1 MGQSVKEQEY
11 LANLFKEVEGLTAR
25 GEFEEALL
33 KINTAEINVLN
44 TFGSKSL
51 VYGNLMFKKAS
62 VFIDQY
68 QPDTSIQLLNK
79 SKEIL
84 EVVLGKN
91 HPDLSYIYLNLSKCY
106 SIKGSYEG
114 CIENAQ
120 NALSIL
126 KKYNDKDSIIAA
138 ALTNLGNCYESLG
151 EYSLS
156 LDSYNKALKI
166 IESISGSES
175 IDVAGIML
183 GLGTAYHSMGEY
195 LRALETYN
203 KILILL
209 NKIKTIESPLAADVY
224 NNMGNTLN
232 YLGRYKEGAKYHE
245 QSLALCLKFYGKE
258 HPYVADSYNNLGVS
272 YAGELDFEKA
282 INYFKKGLEIRI
294 NAYGETHPLVVNS
307 LMNIANQ
314 VDKMGE
320 PEKAIEYL
328 KKGLD
333 ILHEIFTDENHIEI
347 IMLLTNTGTVY
358 IEMKKYDEA
367 LKCFEKANK
376 ITSSILDS
384 LNIYDY
390 YNYQG
395 IAGVHFNKKNYDNA
409 LENYKIAYA
418 NAAFVFGEKSQ
429 FAAQTLN
436 NIAYSFIKK
445 GDMDSAE
452 VFYQKAFFANNY
464 KKGNYASVLSNEE
477 LLRTV
482 QQLGDAYNRKGDY
495 RYYFEALNLFKDAY
509 GLTRQVL
516 HSFTDAESKQIFTEN
531 AKDMYEGGIL
541 SSTRLFEKDKDR
553 QYLNDAFTASEESRS
568 LSLYESLR
576 ESDALHFAG
585 IPDSLLQREYDLR
598 VDIAYYDK
606 KRFEEEIEKKKPI
619 TDSTLL
625 AINSTLFDL
634 KRAYEDMK
642 DTFEL
647 RYPDYYRLKYDL
659 QVESV
664 ENVQQSLPPDQALLE
679 YFVGDSSIFI
689 FLVKKNDYRAI
700 EVKKDFPLED
710 WVKQLRHG
718 IYGYHTADPNLKTDD
733 LRDSCASE
741 YIESATALY
750 QKLLAPVDS
759 LLPRRVV
766 IVPDGA
772 LGYIPFEALLT
783 DRPKRANRF
792 HEYPYFGGQTGK
804 EHSISYCYSATL
816 LREMTTR
823 QHRQTPG
830 KSFLAYAPYYDGDT
844 TLLASRSID
853 PNNPANRLPPLK
865 YATEEVEALHD
876 IMGGKAVIG
885 RSARKDSLIQE
896 AGQYR
901 IVHLSTHGKANDKV
915 GDYSFLAFSE
925 VKDSVDN
932 EWLYV
937 RDIYN
942 LSLNADMVVLS
953 ACETG
958 IGELKRGEGIIS
970 LARAFAYAG
979 AKSIVTTLWS
989 VDDAK
994 TKDLMLFFYR
1004 HLKQGMTKDEA
1015 LAKARSDYFEK
1026 YKSGDAHPYFWAG
1039 FIGIGDM
1046 GAVK

>member
-1 MGQSVKEQEY
+1 MEVYKKWHTTVAARLIAVCFPVLLGTPLLRAQSEFDDLLAQASLRAAKCELTKPKNCDTCLLFANRALQIAESEQSSVSPARRISVYAFIGDIYHRLRKFDTAIRYLNQGIHFADSTIGRNCKEVSDCFFFLGLIEEY
-11 LANLFKEVEGLTAR
+11 KQAYGKALQYHQTCLEIREGLVPPLFAELAKSHQRLGACYGNAKDHEREKQHLDYAKWICEQHPEVSPTIYNSIAIDRVTSAANAGELDEAMSLVEGLLANPALSSEQKSNAWAR
-25 GEFEEALL
+25 LATISQKRGKLELASKAYQHQIEITEDDKGPYYSWLTLPYSDLGQLRERQGDTTGAIRCYHRVVEISRHNFAYHYSTGTSEYRIADLHFRYNKYEQALREVQQALISLNPGFRDSSIAANPTLNNSINYDYFRRALWLKGRILTELGHKTNNNSNFYLQNAVLTYRQCLDLIDRFRNDLPTIGARSSDLAEIRHIYEEA
-33 KINTAEINVLN
+33 IAIE
-44 TFGSKSL
+44 
-51 VYGNLMFKKAS
+51 
-62 VFIDQY
+62 
-68 QPDTSIQLLNK
+68 
-79 SKEIL
+79 L
-84 EVVLGKN
+84 EVVAQNTGTAPESAITTNEKSKAFLLYAGIRENQAIRFSGIPEEIRKKE
-91 HPDLSYIYLNLSKCY
+91 LNLKQGINQLEY
-106 SIKGSYEG
+106 ARNE
-114 CIENAQ
+114 
-120 NALSIL
+120 ALKALTKSE
-126 KKYNDKDSIIAA
+126 NDKDSLTMDLTGKLLDIRRTYE
-138 ALTNLGNCYESLG
+138 AL
-151 EYSLS
+151 
-156 LDSYNKALKI
+156 
-166 IESISGSES
+166 
-175 IDVAGIML
+175 
-183 GLGTAYHSMGEY
+183 
-195 LRALETYN
+195 
-203 KILILL
+203 
-209 NKIKTIESPLAADVY
+209 IKTIEDQY
-224 NNMGNTLN
+224 
-232 YLGRYKEGAKYHE
+232 
-245 QSLALCLKFYGKE
+245 
-258 HPYVADSYNNLGVS
+258 
-272 YAGELDFEKA
+272 
-282 INYFKKGLEIRI
+282 
-294 NAYGETHPLVVNS
+294 
-307 LMNIANQ
+307 
-314 VDKMGE
+314 
-320 PEKAIEYL
+320 PE
-328 KKGLD
+328 
-333 ILHEIFTDENHIEI
+333 
-347 IMLLTNTGTVY
+347 
-358 IEMKKYDEA
+358 
-367 LKCFEKANK
+367 
-376 ITSSILDS
+376 
-384 LNIYDY
+384 
-390 YNYQG
+390 
-395 IAGVHFNKKNYDNA
+395 
-409 LENYKIAYA
+409 
-418 NAAFVFGEKSQ
+418 
-429 FAAQTLN
+429 
-436 NIAYSFIKK
+436 
-445 GDMDSAE
+445 
-452 VFYQKAFFANNY
+452 
-464 KKGNYASVLSNEE
+464 
-477 LLRTV
+477 
-482 QQLGDAYNRKGDY
+482 
-495 RYYFEALNLFKDAY
+495 
-509 GLTRQVL
+509 
-516 HSFTDAESKQIFTEN
+516 
-531 AKDMYEGGIL
+531 
-541 SSTRLFEKDKDR
+541 
-553 QYLNDAFTASEESRS
+553 
-568 LSLYESLR
+568 
-576 ESDALHFAG
+576 
-585 IPDSLLQREYDLR
+585 
-598 VDIAYYDK
+598 
-606 KRFEEEIEKKKPI
+606 
-619 TDSTLL
+619 
-625 AINSTLFDL
+625 
-634 KRAYEDMK
+634 
-642 DTFEL
+642 
-647 RYPDYYRLKYDL
+647 YYRLKHDL
-659 QVESV
+659 TTAGLIDI
-664 ENVQQSLPPDQALLE
+664 QQSLPPDQALLE